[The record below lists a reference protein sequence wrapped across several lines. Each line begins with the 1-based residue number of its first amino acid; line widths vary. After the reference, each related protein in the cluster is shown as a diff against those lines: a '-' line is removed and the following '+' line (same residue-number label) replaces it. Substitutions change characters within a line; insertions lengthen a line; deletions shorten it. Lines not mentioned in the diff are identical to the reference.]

1 MVVTVQ
7 QSFGVPQW
15 VSGPHSPGKTRYFS
29 AKAQSGRLVKSDL
42 QKLHLPRF
50 LPILPIFITLRLSN
64 HQLLSTHI
72 TFLCNQNKMQKISLQ
87 PLPSYITTSPLS
99 LSWMLIALCSAALKG
114 PALGLGLPALG
125 ECFTAVG
132 LWRFRMQTLPCQGGS
147 AALYSFIALSIFSSA
162 VHSFLFIKPLW
173 TLRIGRC
180 ISHYGFTSSP
190 VFLDKNVNYFC

>member
-7 QSFGVPQW
+7 QSFGVPRW

-29 AKAQSGRLVKSDL
+29 AKTQSGRLVKSDL
-42 QKLHLPRF
+42 QKLSTSPPYLHNQ
-50 LPILPIFITLRLSN
+50 RLSN

-147 AALYSFIALSIFSSA
+147 AALYSFMALSIFSSA